1 MNTESSSDK
10 LRYLVLVSLG
20 VLIGAL
26 IPAVLLLFITLLF
39 NLQGWEQV
47 ISSWMISALLAS
59 LLSVLYNAVVLYRR
73 RQRK

>member
-26 IPAVLLLFITLLF
+26 IPAVLLWFITLLF
-39 NLQGWEQV
+39 NLQGWEQG
-47 ISSWMISALLAS
+47 ISGLMTGALLAS
-59 LLSVLYNAVVLYRR
+59 LLSGLYNAVVLYRR
-73 RQRK
+73 HQRK